1 MKIGIIGA
9 GAIAERAHIPAFQRA
24 GATIVAIA
32 DTDLA
37 RATRLAKRVGIPEV
51 YSDFK
56 QMLDEGLDVVS
67 ICTPPITHASI
78 ALEVARKCRN
88 ILLEKPMAT
97 NLSEAEH
104 LVEIC
109 NSNKVKLCVVHQ
121 YRFIPCVQS
130 ARKRIVSGRIG
141 NIISIQLTA
150 HPQFPMRW
158 SDSAWLYDKWS
169 LLDDFGVHLFDVLSY
184 LTDASPL
191 RISTFAHDSTG
202 KMGFFDSIQ
211 VLIELG
217 QSLVAYVDLS
227 WISSSIET
235 TANVFGTG
243 GKITLDIR
251 NNSLTEVH
259 GYITPFDEMS
269 ATIRKSSRTI
279 ASVLTRRYFKGTL
292 LYHELLIR
300 SFLSSIVNDIA
311 PPVGPLEGKKIV
323 EFLEK
328 TKASLN

>member
-37 RATRLAKRVGIPEV
+37 RATRLAKKVGIPEV

-67 ICTPPITHASI
+67 ICTPPITHVSI
-78 ALEVARKCRN
+78 ALEAAKKCKN

-104 LVEIC
+104 LAEIC

-184 LTDASPL
+184 LTDSSPL

-217 QSLVAYVDLS
+217 QSPVAFVDLS
-227 WISSSIET
+227 WISGSTET
-235 TANVFGTG
+235 TVAVFGTAG
-243 GKITLDIR
+243 RITLDLR
-251 NNSLTEVH
+251 NNSLTETH

-269 ATIRKSSRTI
+269 ATIGKSSRTI
-279 ASVLTRRYFKGTL
+279 LSALSRRYFKGTL

-300 SFLSSIVNDIA
+300 SFLRSISNDTS

>member
-1 MKIGIIGA
+1 MRIGIIGA

-37 RATRLAKRVGIPEV
+37 RARRVAERVGIPEV
-51 YSDFK
+51 YSDYK
-56 QMLDEGLDVVS
+56 QMLGQNLDVVS
-67 ICTPPITHASI
+67 ICTPPITHVSI
-78 ALEVARKCRN
+78 ALEVAQQCRN

-97 NLSEAEH
+97 NLSEAQH
-104 LVEIC
+104 LVEVC

-130 ARKRIVSGRIG
+130 ARTRIVSGRIG
-141 NIISIQLTA
+141 KIISIQLTA

-169 LLDDFGVHLFDVLSY
+169 LLDDVGAHLFDVISY

-191 RISTFAHDSTG
+191 RISTMAHDSTG

-211 VLIELG
+211 VLIDLG

-227 WISSSIET
+227 WISGSNEM
-235 TANVFGTG
+235 TANVFGTA

-251 NNSLTEVH
+251 NNSLTETH

-269 ATIRKSSRTI
+269 ATIRKSTRTT
-279 ASVLTRRYFKGTL
+279 ASALTRRWFKGTL
-292 LYHELLIR
+292 LQHELLIR
-300 SFLSSIVNDIA
+300 SFLSSIANDTS

>member
-1 MKIGIIGA
+1 MRIGIIGA

-32 DTDLA
+32 DTDPVRARKLA
-37 RATRLAKRVGIPEV
+37 ERVGIPEV

-56 QMLDEGLDVVS
+56 QMLDENLDVVS

-78 ALEVARKCRN
+78 ALEAAKQCRN

-97 NLSEAEH
+97 NLPEAEH

-130 ARKRIVSGRIG
+130 ARRRIVSGRIG
-141 NIISIQLTA
+141 NIITIQLTA

-227 WISSSIET
+227 WISGSTET
-235 TANVFGTG
+235 TANVFGTA

-269 ATIRKSSRTI
+269 ATIRKSTRTI
-279 ASVLTRRYFKGTL
+279 ASALSRKYFKGTL

-300 SFLSSIVNDIA
+300 SFLSSISNDTS

-328 TKASLN
+328 TKAALN